1 MIHLVKEKKGY
12 AVVFADD
19 SSSTNREILNQSK
32 IYKTKNEA
40 IDSIKKQIFQAF
52 FFYKKDSTSV
62 PSNSVFFQDD
72 TGLVPFMNYIINENG
87 KYNRRVIKAD
97 KLSMKITK
105 LDVDFIESKELSKKE
120 EKKISTYIKKE
131 KAKNIKT
138 KIAKPKTKTKSI
150 KK

>member
-52 FFYKKDSTSV
+52 FFYKKDCTSV

-87 KYNRRVIKAD
+87 KYKRRVIKAD

-120 EKKISTYIKKE
+120 EKKLSTYIKKE